1 MRRRAYLP
9 LAGCFHRSTVCS
21 FCRKKA
27 GQTSLDSTNWYIGF
41 SGIAFSHD
49 QTPGNANLTAK

>member
-1 MRRRAYLP
+1 M
-9 LAGCFHRSTVCS
+9 CS

-41 SGIAFSHD
+41 PGIAFSHD